1 MTPSTRSTLSYVA
14 LLVLASCS
22 SKPHDRADEGAMNA
36 SGNEPA
42 AEAGALIQTVKALE
56 VKSTGPARMIQ
67 GEFEIRAPHPG
78 EKSIS

>member
-1 MTPSTRSTLSYVA
+1 MTPSTRSTLCCVA

-42 AEAGALIQTVKALE
+42 AEAGA
-56 VKSTGPARMIQ
+56 
-67 GEFEIRAPHPG
+67 
-78 EKSIS
+78 